1 MTPGRWRVVGELFA
15 RALAEPGEARA
26 AWLAACEAPDDV
38 RREVAALLR
47 AHDSADRFLDDAS
60 DAVPG
65 AAVLDPSW
73 PELSAGALVGPY
85 RLIRVLGRGGMGV
98 VFEAEDTRLQRRVAL
113 KAVSALKAADALEQQ
128 RLRQEARAAASLV
141 HPNIATIYALEEID
155 GQAYISSEFLDGETL
170 RAVVQ
175 RGPLSRDRTLAVAQA
190 LASALVVAHACGI
203 VHRDLKPENV
213 LCLPDGRVKILDF
226 GLARFEGD
234 ARRLASVSRL
244 TLTGLVAGTPGYMA
258 PEQLLGLDVDARAD
272 QFALGT
278 LIAELASG
286 TNPFEGGP
294 LAATIA
300 RVLGGD
306 GLPPSTQRLL
316 PPDLAAV
323 AHRCTRQRPEDRYPS
338 TGDVLAAI
346 ERCQHGESPVLLPVS
361 ASLPDR
367 AGAEAFAI
375 RPIVSPPHRD
385 PSTGRRSALWW
396 WRFHQAAAAVVYW
409 LMIAPAWWVHRDVAP
424 GLPWFLA
431 CLAATIVTANVR
443 LHLRFSAVVLPLELQ
458 AQRAKTRPWI
468 ALADWT
474 LILLW
479 AYAGVALIG
488 ADGQWSAVFFAF
500 ALGIALIVALVEPAT
515 TRAAFETPTAAILT
529 RNQGEF

>member
-1 MTPGRWRVVGELFA
+1 MTPDRWRAVGELFA
-15 RALAEPGEARA
+15 RALAEPGETRS
-26 AWLAACEAPDDV
+26 AWLDACEAPADV
-38 RREVAALLR
+38 RHEVAALLR
-47 AHDSADRFLDDAS
+47 AHDSAERFLDESPAGPPDAAS
-60 DAVPG
+60 
-65 AAVLDPSW
+65 LDLLSSQPS
-73 PELSAGALVGPY
+73 PEPSAGALIGPY

-98 VFEAEDTRLQRRVAL
+98 VYEAEDTRLQRRVAL
-113 KAVSALKAADALEQQ
+113 KAVSGLRAADALEQQ
-128 RLRQEARAAASLV
+128 RLRQEARAAAALV

-155 GQAYISSEFLDGETL
+155 GQAYISSEYLDGETL

-175 RGPLSRDRTLAVAQA
+175 RGPLSRDRTLAVAHA
-190 LASALVVAHACGI
+190 LASALTAAHARGI

-213 LCLPDGRVKILDF
+213 LCLADGRVKILDF
-226 GLARFEGD
+226 GLARFEGE

-244 TLTGLVAGTPGYMA
+244 TITGLVAGTPGYMA

-286 TNPFEGGP
+286 SNPFEGGP

-306 GLPPSTQRLL
+306 GLPLSAQRLL
-316 PPDLAAV
+316 PSDLAAV

-338 TGDVLAAI
+338 TTDVLEAI
-346 ERCQHGESPVLLPVS
+346 ERCQHGETATPPASAPRAAALAATPAAPLVS
-361 ASLPDR
+361 SL
-367 AGAEAFAI
+367 
-375 RPIVSPPHRD
+375 HRD

-396 WRFHQAAAAVVYW
+396 WRFHQAAAAAVYW
-409 LMIAPAWWVHRDVAP
+409 LMVAPAWWVHRDVPP

-443 LHLRFSAVVLPLELQ
+443 LHLRFSAVVLPFELQ
-458 AQRAKTRPWI
+458 TQRAKTRPWI

-479 AYAGVALIG
+479 AYAGVALSG

-500 ALGIALIVALVEPAT
+500 ALGFALIVALVEPAT
-515 TRAAFETPTAAILT
+515 TRAAFGAPPDGRPSA
-529 RNQGEF
+529 

>member
-1 MTPGRWRVVGELFA
+1 MTADRWRVVGELFA
-15 RALAEPGEARA
+15 RALAEPGDTRA
-26 AWLAACEAPDDV
+26 AWLAGCAVPADV

-47 AHDSADRFLDDAS
+47 AHDSADRFLADAP
-60 DAVPG
+60 DAMPS
-65 AAVLDPSW
+65 AAVLDPSL
-73 PELSAGALVGPY
+73 PELSAGALIGPY

-113 KAVSALKAADALEQQ
+113 KAVSALRAADALEQQ
-128 RLRQEARAAASLV
+128 RLRQEARAAAALV
-141 HPNIATIYALEEID
+141 HPNIATIYALEDID
-155 GQAYISSEFLDGETL
+155 GQAYISSEYLDGETL

-175 RGPLSRDRTLAVAQA
+175 RGPLSRERTLAVAQA
-190 LASALVVAHACGI
+190 LASALVVAHAHGI

-226 GLARFEGD
+226 GLARLEGE

-244 TLTGLVAGTPGYMA
+244 TMTGLVAGTPGYMA

-306 GLPPSTQRLL
+306 GIPLSSQRLL

-323 AHRCTRQRPEDRYPS
+323 AHRCTRQRPEDRYRS
-338 TGDVLAAI
+338 TSDVLAAI
-346 ERCQHGESPVLLPVS
+346 ERCQQGEAPASLLPL
-361 ASLPDR
+361 APPLPV
-367 AGAEAFAI
+367 
-375 RPIVSPPHRD
+375 VSPPHRD
-385 PSTGRRSALWW
+385 PSTGRRPALWW
-396 WRFHQAAAAVVYW
+396 WRFHQAAAAAVYW

-443 LHLRFSAVVLPLELQ
+443 LHLRFSAVVLPLELH

-468 ALADWT
+468 ALADWS

-500 ALGIALIVALVEPAT
+500 AIGIALIVGLIEPAT
-515 TRAAFETPTAAILT
+515 TRAAFASGPEGRGSA
-529 RNQGEF
+529 

>member
-1 MTPGRWRVVGELFA
+1 MTPDRWRVVGELFA
-15 RALAEPGEARA
+15 RALAEPGAARA
-26 AWLAACEAPDDV
+26 AWLAACEVPADV
-38 RREVAALLR
+38 RQEVAALLR
-47 AHDSADRFLDDAS
+47 AHDSAERFLEDAP

-65 AAVLDPSW
+65 AAVLDPSC

-155 GQAYISSEFLDGETL
+155 GQAYISSEYLDGETL

-175 RGPLSRDRTLAVAQA
+175 RGALSRDRTLAVAQA

-213 LCLPDGRVKILDF
+213 LCLSDGRVKMLDF
-226 GLARFEGD
+226 GLARFEGE

-244 TLTGLVAGTPGYMA
+244 TMTGLVAGTPGYMA

-306 GLPPSTQRLL
+306 GIPPSAQRLL
-316 PPDLAAV
+316 PSDLAAV
-323 AHRCTRQRPEDRYPS
+323 AHRCTRQRPEDRYAS

-346 ERCQHGESPVLLPVS
+346 ERCQLGESSAPLLPL
-361 ASLPDR
+361 APSLPV
-367 AGAEAFAI
+367 
-375 RPIVSPPHRD
+375 VSPPHRD

-515 TRAAFETPTAAILT
+515 TRAAFEAPSAAILT

>member
-1 MTPGRWRVVGELFA
+1 MTPDRWRVVGDLFA
-15 RALAEPGEARA
+15 RALAEPDDTRS
-26 AWLAACEAPDDV
+26 AWLAACEVSADV
-38 RREVAALLR
+38 RREVAALLH
-47 AHDSADRFLDDAS
+47 AHDSAERFLEHPVDPMPVAEV
-60 DAVPG
+60 A
-65 AAVLDPSW
+65 DPSF
-73 PELSAGALVGPY
+73 PELCAGAIIGPY
-85 RLIRVLGRGGMGV
+85 HLVRVLGRGGMGV

-113 KAVSALKAADALEQQ
+113 KAVSALRAADALEQQ
-128 RLRQEARAAASLV
+128 RLRHEARAAAALV
-141 HPNIATIYALEEID
+141 HPNIATIYALEDID
-155 GQAYISSEFLDGETL
+155 GHAYISSEYLDGETL

-190 LASALVVAHACGI
+190 LASALVVAHARGI

-226 GLARFEGD
+226 GLARFEGE

-244 TLTGLVAGTPGYMA
+244 TMTGLVAGTPGYMA

-306 GLPPSTQRLL
+306 GIPPAAHRLL

-323 AHRCTRQRPEDRYPS
+323 AHRCTRQRPDDRYPS
-338 TGDVLAAI
+338 TSDVLAAI
-346 ERCQHGESPVLLPVS
+346 ERCQRGEAS
-361 ASLPDR
+361 AHSLVQPLVHHESTT
-367 AGAEAFAI
+367 GG
-375 RPIVSPPHRD
+375 RP
-385 PSTGRRSALWW
+385 ALWW
-396 WRFHQAAAAVVYW
+396 WRFHQAAAAAVYW

-431 CLAATIVTANVR
+431 CLAATIVTATVR

-468 ALADWT
+468 ALADWS

-479 AYAGVALIG
+479 AYAGVALLD
-488 ADGQWSAVFFAF
+488 ADGQWPAVFFAF
-500 ALGIALIVALVEPAT
+500 ALGFSLIVALVEPAT
-515 TRAAFETPTAAILT
+515 TRAAFAAPPG
-529 RNQGEF
+529 RHEPA

>member
-1 MTPGRWRVVGELFA
+1 MTPERWRVVGELFA
-15 RALAEPGEARA
+15 RALAEPEETRP
-26 AWLAACEAPDDV
+26 AWLAACEVPADV
-38 RREVAALLR
+38 RQEVAALLR
-47 AHDSADRFLDDAS
+47 AHDSAERFLEHPAEAMPLAAIPDTAS
-60 DAVPG
+60 PELLPG
-65 AAVLDPSW
+65 ALI
-73 PELSAGALVGPY
+73 GPY

-113 KAVSALKAADALEQQ
+113 KAVSALRAADALEQQ
-128 RLRQEARAAASLV
+128 RLRQEARAAAALV

-155 GQAYISSEFLDGETL
+155 GQAYISSEYLDGETL

-190 LASALVVAHACGI
+190 LASALVVAHARGI

-213 LCLPDGRVKILDF
+213 LCLPDGRVKVLDF

-244 TLTGLVAGTPGYMA
+244 TMTGLVAGTPGYMA
-258 PEQLLGLDVDARAD
+258 PEQLLGLDVDGRAD

-278 LIAELASG
+278 LIAELATGS
-286 TNPFEGGP
+286 NPFEGGP

-300 RVLGGD
+300 RVLGSD
-306 GLPPSTQRLL
+306 GLPASSHRLL
-316 PPDLAAV
+316 PADLAAL
-323 AHRCTRQRPEDRYPS
+323 AHQCTRQRPEDRYPS
-338 TGDVLAAI
+338 TADVLAAI
-346 ERCQHGESPVLLPVS
+346 ERCRQGETAAPAALRSSTL
-361 ASLPDR
+361 D
-367 AGAEAFAI
+367 AGPAA
-375 RPIVSPPHRD
+375 PPLVSPPHRD
-385 PSTGRRSALWW
+385 PATGRRLALWW
-396 WRFHQAAAAVVYW
+396 WRFHQAAAAAVYW

-458 AQRAKTRPWI
+458 AQRHKTRPWI
-468 ALADWT
+468 ALADWS

-488 ADGQWSAVFFAF
+488 VDGPWSAVFFAF
-500 ALGIALIVALVEPAT
+500 ALGFALIVALVEPAT
-515 TRAAFETPTAAILT
+515 TRAAFDAPPEGRASA
-529 RNQGEF
+529 

>member
-1 MTPGRWRVVGELFA
+1 MTPERWRVVGELFA
-15 RALAEPGEARA
+15 RALAEPEESRP
-26 AWLAACEAPDDV
+26 AWLAACELPADV
-38 RREVAALLR
+38 RQEVAALLR
-47 AHDSADRFLDDAS
+47 AHDSAERFLEHPAEALPVAAIPDPAS
-60 DAVPG
+60 PELLPG
-65 AAVLDPSW
+65 ALI
-73 PELSAGALVGPY
+73 GPY

-113 KAVSALKAADALEQQ
+113 KAVSALRAADALEQQ
-128 RLRQEARAAASLV
+128 RLRQEARAAAALV

-155 GQAYISSEFLDGETL
+155 GQAYISSEYLDGETL

-190 LASALVVAHACGI
+190 LASALVVAHARGI

-213 LCLPDGRVKILDF
+213 LCLPDGRVKVLDF

-244 TLTGLVAGTPGYMA
+244 TMTGLVAGTPGYMA

-278 LIAELASG
+278 LIAELATGS
-286 TNPFEGGP
+286 NPFEGGP

-300 RVLGGD
+300 RVLGSD
-306 GLPPSTQRLL
+306 GLPASSHRML
-316 PPDLAAV
+316 PADLAAV
-323 AHRCTRQRPEDRYPS
+323 AHQCTRQRPEDRYPS
-338 TGDVLAAI
+338 TADVLAAI
-346 ERCQHGESPVLLPVS
+346 EQCRHGEATAPAAPPSSTLDLGS
-361 ASLPDR
+361 AAPAL
-367 AGAEAFAI
+367 
-375 RPIVSPPHRD
+375 VSPPHRD
-385 PSTGRRSALWW
+385 PATGRRPALWW

-409 LMIAPAWWVHRDVAP
+409 LMIAPAWWVHRDVP
-424 GLPWFLA
+424 PRLPWFLA

-468 ALADWT
+468 ALADWS

-488 ADGQWSAVFFAF
+488 ADGPWSAVFFAF
-500 ALGIALIVALVEPAT
+500 ALGFALVVALVEPAT
-515 TRAAFETPTAAILT
+515 TRAAFASRPEARRSA
-529 RNQGEF
+529 